1 MYKHTAIFRPARDG
15 PTVLGPAREEY
26 VGIFE
31 KWIIG
36 GEEGA

>member
-1 MYKHTAIFRPARDG
+1 MKQPFLDQRKRWSCTAG
-15 PTVLGPAREEY
+15 QAREEY